1 MKMRLA
7 AIDIG
12 SNAARLLIS
21 DVIINNGKPEFNKI
35 NLVRVPLR
43 LGFDV
48 FEKKEISPEKTRM
61 ILHTV
66 KAYQHLC
73 EAYAVD
79 YIKAAATSAMRDA
92 AASARVRPLGTR
104 LARVG
109 ARVAALVTF
118 GAPRP

>member
-21 DVIINNGKPEFNKI
+21 DVSVNNEGKTEFNKI

-48 FEKKEISPEKTRM
+48 FETKTISPAKTEM
-61 ILHTV
+61 ILHTI
-66 KAYQHLC
+66 KAYKHLI
-73 EAYAVD
+73 EA
-79 YIKAAATSAMRDA
+79 
-92 AASARVRPLGTR
+92 
-104 LARVG
+104 
-109 ARVAALVTF
+109 
-118 GAPRP
+118 